1 MNKKFLFESTSLKDQ
16 NKNLNKVKFTA
27 IIFKLTNL
35 SQQVTLLPTTLP
47 EEWIMW
53 PPEGDI
59 VRL

>member
-1 MNKKFLFESTSLKDQ
+1 MNKKLLIESTSLKDQ

-27 IIFKLTNL
+27 IIFQLTNL
-35 SQQVTLLPTTLP
+35 SQQVTLLPATLP

>member
-1 MNKKFLFESTSLKDQ
+1 MSVKDQ

-35 SQQVTLLPTTLP
+35 SQQVTLLPATLP